1 MLPEGV
7 DVIPE
12 AGVLDSAIDL
22 AAAHTREMAQRYRVR
37 GHIITNLT
45 DESL

>member
-12 AGVLDSAIDL
+12 AGALDSAIDI
-22 AAAHTREMAQRYRVR
+22 AAARTRDGSAV
-37 GHIITNLT
+37 
-45 DESL
+45 